1 MKTDLQFAFALILA
15 LLLVWELTQG
25 VAFSPSRRGDL
36 FKRKA
41 DHPVSYWV
49 NIVIQCALLYAML
62 YGNHPQP
69 TDKSAQRLLAPR
81 EQALELQRTGH
92 VADAMVI
99 YDRLLEESDHDVELL
114 YWRGVG
120 HQHFNHAELALR
132 DFQRVIQLQPQNF
145 DAVRNADRI
154 LSERGRWDDIL
165 PMWDQYIGKV
175 PTNAEAYFER
185 AGTQHHKGNE
195 PAAKEDIA
203 KACELGK
210 AEACQLAERLKAQ
223 P

>member
-69 TDKSAQRLLAPR
+69 TDKSAQRFYAKHGFTASTM
-81 EQALELQRTGH
+81 QA
-92 VADAMVI
+92 M
-99 YDRLLEESDHDVELL
+99 RLHL
-114 YWRGVG
+114 
-120 HQHFNHAELALR
+120 
-132 DFQRVIQLQPQNF
+132 
-145 DAVRNADRI
+145 
-154 LSERGRWDDIL
+154 
-165 PMWDQYIGKV
+165 
-175 PTNAEAYFER
+175 T
-185 AGTQHHKGNE
+185 
-195 PAAKEDIA
+195 
-203 KACELGK
+203 
-210 AEACQLAERLKAQ
+210 
-223 P
+223 